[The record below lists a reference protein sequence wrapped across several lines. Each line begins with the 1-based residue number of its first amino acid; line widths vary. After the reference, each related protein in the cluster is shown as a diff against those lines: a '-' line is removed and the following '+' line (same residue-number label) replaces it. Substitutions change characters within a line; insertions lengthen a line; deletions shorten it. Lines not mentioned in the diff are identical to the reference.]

1 MDLIYLLQIL
11 KSFLSGGGYFPENIS
26 RKFCEEFSFACLGYQ
41 LSDTLQSVAQKPF
54 RNNMAAFSEGFN
66 CHINQKQL
74 NSELQFTGTEP
85 TEFILFAMGSAET
98 KE

>member
-1 MDLIYLLQIL
+1 
-11 KSFLSGGGYFPENIS
+11 
-26 RKFCEEFSFACLGYQ
+26 
-41 LSDTLQSVAQKPF
+41 
-54 RNNMAAFSEGFN
+54 MAAFSEGFN

-98 KE
+98 KEYMTPH